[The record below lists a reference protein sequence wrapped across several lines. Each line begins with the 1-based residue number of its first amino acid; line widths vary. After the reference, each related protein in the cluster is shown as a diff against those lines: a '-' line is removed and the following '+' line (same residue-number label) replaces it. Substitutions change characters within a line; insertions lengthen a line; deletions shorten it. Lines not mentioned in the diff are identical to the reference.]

1 MDDRKTVRTICGNC
15 IGCCGALV
23 QVEGGKIVKAEGDP
37 QHPFSRGYFDL
48 KGEALPQII
57 YHQERIKHPLK
68 RVGRKGEGKWRPIS
82 WNEALGEIAD
92 RLDQVKREYG
102 AEAFALAMGY
112 NAVHDGFYG
121 NMFLHLFGSPNR
133 LATYYACGIAS
144 NFAALYT
151 FGFVWD
157 NGPDLERSGCIMV
170 WGANPDANR
179 VTYCPEGVNNA
190 LARAA
195 KLIVVDPR
203 RTDMTAKANAWLQ
216 VRPGTDGAL
225 ALGMLNVVI
234 NEGLYDTN
242 IVENWT
248 IGFDRLSEYVQR
260 YSPQKV
266 EVITWVASEL
276 IREAA
281 HMYAEN
287 RPSSIIVGT
296 GLSQSANAF
305 QASRAIAILA
315 AICGNIDVPGGN
327 VDYRSPLRRRSS
339 AATQA
344 DLPFG
349 RLSPQQAKKRL
360 GADEF
365 RLIAERGF
373 MLAHPKAVWRA
384 IVESD
389 PYPVKAMLAMA
400 TNLLLAS
407 GNALEVREALMR
419 LDFFAIS
426 ELFMTPTAELADI
439 VLPAAHWSEREGIVD
454 EVAKNYVFSQPKVV
468 EPPDEC
474 REDGRILIELAKR
487 LGLDGYWSSV
497 EEALNWRL
505 EPLGITL
512 EQLKEKGIY
521 EGAVEY
527 KKYERFGKFLTDSG
541 KIELYSESLE
551 RLGYEPLPTYVEPPE
566 SPVSTPELTEAYP
579 LILIT
584 GTKIPGYQHSAYRN
598 IPSLR
603 ETCPEPL
610 LDIHPET
617 AARLGIREGDWV
629 RIETPRG
636 SVRHRAKLFDG
647 IHPQVV
653 SAPIGWWYGYKDGW
667 KEVNINVLTD
677 SKNCD
682 PQVGCPPLRGLLC
695 KVTRDPQQQVGPE

>member
-1 MDDRKTVRTICGNC
+1 MVNSKTVRTICGNC
-15 IGCCGALV
+15 IGCCGALI
-23 QVEGGKIVKAEGDP
+23 QVEDGRIVKAEGDP

-57 YHQERIKHPLK
+57 YHPERLKHPLK
-68 RVGRKGEGKWRPIS
+68 RVGGKGEGKWKQIS
-82 WNEALGEIAD
+82 WDEALGEIAD
-92 RLDQVKREYG
+92 KLRQVKREYG
-102 AEAFALAMGY
+102 AEAFVLAMGY

-121 NMFLHLFGSPNR
+121 NMLLHLFGSPNR

-157 NGPDLERSGCIMV
+157 NGPDLEKGRCIIV

-179 VTYCPEGVNNA
+179 VTYCPEGISSA
-190 LARAA
+190 LARGA

-203 RTDMTAKANAWLQ
+203 RTDMVTKANVWLQ

-225 ALGMLNVVI
+225 ALGMLNVII
-234 NEGLYDTN
+234 NEGLYDN
-242 IVENWT
+242 GIVENWVV
-248 IGFDRLSEYVQR
+248 GFDKLSQHVQQ
-260 YSPQKV
+260 YPPQKV
-266 EVITWVASEL
+266 EGTTWVPSGL

-315 AICGNIDVPGGN
+315 AICGNVDVPGGN

-339 AATQA
+339 ATTQA

-349 RLSPQQAKKRL
+349 KLSPEQIKKRL

-365 RLIAERGF
+365 RLVGERGF
-373 MLAHPKAVWRA
+373 MLAHPRAVWRA
-384 IVESD
+384 IVKGD

-400 TNLLLAS
+400 TNPLLVIE
-407 GNALEVREALMR
+407 NALEVREALMK
-419 LDFFAIS
+419 LDFFAVS

-439 VLPAAHWSEREGIVD
+439 VLPAAHWSEREGVVD
-454 EVAKNYVFSQPKVV
+454 EVAKNYVFPQPKVV
-468 EPPDEC
+468 EPSGEC
-474 REDGRILIELAKR
+474 WEDGRILVELARR
-487 LGLDGYWSSV
+487 LGLEGYWNSV

-505 EPLGITL
+505 ESLGITF
-512 EQLKEKGIY
+512 EQLKEKGMY
-521 EGAVEY
+521 EGPVEY
-527 KKYERFGKFLTDSG
+527 RKYEKFGRFLTDSG
-541 KIELYSESLE
+541 KIDLYSESLE
-551 RLGYEPLPTYVEPPE
+551 KLGYEPLPTYVEPPE
-566 SPVSTPELTEAYP
+566 SPVSTPGLAEAYP

-584 GTKIPGYQHSAYRN
+584 GIKIQSYQHSAYRN

-603 ETCPEPL
+603 ETCPDPL

-617 AARLGIREGDWV
+617 AEKLGIKDGDWI
-629 RIETPRG
+629 RIETLRG
-636 SVRHRAKLFDG
+636 SVKHKAKLFDG

-667 KEVNINVLTD
+667 REVNINTLTD
-677 SKNCD
+677 NKHCD
-682 PQVGCPPLRGLLC
+682 PQVGCPPMRGLLC
-695 KVTRDPQQQVGPE
+695 RVTKEPHQ